1 MELTGS
7 KTENYLNNY
16 FTDRLTGL
24 KYLGDLKFKDD
35 EYIFTTEAL
44 DGKII
49 SFENSIF
56 EVIEID
62 FADWHGCYVKLK
74 VSASLIDLSTSKI

>member
-1 MELTGS
+1 MELIGS
-7 KTENYLNNY
+7 KIENYLNNY
-16 FTDRLTGL
+16 FTERLKGL
-24 KYLGDLKFKDD
+24 KYLGDLTFKDD
-35 EYIFTTEAL
+35 EYIFTTEAI

-74 VSASLIDLSTSKI
+74 VTALLIDLAVSEL